1 MKIADLVF
9 ATTHVDAHG
18 ERLAYEALQGI
29 VDAVSRAY
37 IPVGVE
43 HDPRIPPRGRVR
55 SASIRETSDGEY
67 EVVAEAELFEVEDG
81 PLSSGDGRKLVIHSP
96 RKRGLSLQVDRTFR
110 FDEDRE
116 DICRIEEL
124 FGNPAVEECK
134 KALDPVSVVTIAG
147 TFVIT
152 CIATG
157 FFGQIGADGW
167 NLLKRK
173 LSDLFARKENRKN
186 GLLLVFCALVASE
199 NDRKF
204 EVQVILADPSL
215 EDIEDCLPTA
225 LQVLDQVLP
234 TYIRNCPEARR
245 FVFEMANGEI
255 NLKFVVRNDCLP
267 LYPTLRTTEVLE
279 LLNRGPKE
287 AE

>member
-116 DICRIEEL
+116 DICRIE
-124 FGNPAVEECK
+124 
-134 KALDPVSVVTIAG
+134 
-147 TFVIT
+147 
-152 CIATG
+152 G